1 MPVSRIAVNISRRVI
16 ADGDDEDRFTSTVAA
31 TYVQQLTAESNLF
44 ANLSYYLVDRTTNST
59 KVERTNLELGY
70 QYELTE
76 DWNLD
81 TGFSYRIRDEETVG
95 QAESSAIFVSLSRRF
110 DLF

>member
-44 ANLSYYLVDRTTNST
+44 AHLS
-59 KVERTNLELGY
+59 
-70 QYELTE
+70 
-76 DWNLD
+76 
-81 TGFSYRIRDEETVG
+81 
-95 QAESSAIFVSLSRRF
+95 
-110 DLF
+110 